1 MNPYERTVM
10 TDNTYATWRQ
20 ELTNCQTAIDELEDA
35 YYDKVCDETLTE
47 SDLAKAEIEYK
58 IERRRL
64 VAKLEAHY
72 KSEPAQ

>member
-1 MNPYERTVM
+1 M
-10 TDNTYATWRQ
+10 TDDTYMKWRLELADHQ
-20 ELTNCQTAIDELEDA
+20 EAIDNLEDA
-35 YYDKVCDETLTE
+35 YFDKICDETLTE

-72 KSEPAQ
+72 KSEPAR